1 MTTVSLKKT
10 AAPADVE
17 RASLDHITGEIEAL
31 AVLRAQ
37 LAVLKQEEVEVL
49 ALILAELG
57 DARIGTVDGADAVR
71 VDERTNSS
79 LDREAVKAL
88 LGPEVYG
95 TVLRLTPYV
104 ATVLVG
110 RFKRSRAK

>member
-1 MTTVSLKKT
+1 MTTVSLKRT

-31 AVLRAQ
+31 AALRSQIA
-37 LAVLKQEEVEVL
+37 ALKQEEVEVL
-49 ALILAELG
+49 ALIHAELG

-71 VDERTNSS
+71 LDERTNSS
-79 LDREAVKAL
+79 LDREQVKAL

-95 TVLRLTPYV
+95 TVLRLTPYI
-104 ATVLVG
+104 ATALVG
-110 RFKRSRAK
+110 RFKRSANK